1 MSKRII
7 SALIILVTLLS
18 LSGCAKTVDSSSSED
33 KKYPNAMHTVDKDFT
48 MTVNYMTL
56 EECLNASTDIVYATY
71 TGKTSEVTE
80 LAPFEEGIEC
90 GEKYLHFKLQEQLKG
105 EPIDLEIKM
114 TTVDWK
120 IPVFKSY
127 GVIARFTSDASQY
140 KEGETYLL
148 VLKKY
153 EFENGDVCYSPMRG
167 IIIPT
172 DGSKPQIYDTTLIEW
187 HSDGF
192 EEGDNIEEYIKEF
205 IRNNA
210 E

>member
-1 MSKRII
+1 MLTEHVKII
-7 SALIILVTLLS
+7 ITFCIIMIMGYVSILKELINI
-18 LSGCAKTVDSSSSED
+18 
-33 KKYPNAMHTVDKDFT
+33 F
-48 MTVNYMTL
+48 
-56 EECLNASTDIVYATY
+56 
-71 TGKTSEVTE
+71 
-80 LAPFEEGIEC
+80 
-90 GEKYLHFKLQEQLKG
+90 KYLHFKLQEQLKG

-153 EFENGDVCYSPMRG
+153 EFENGDVCYNPMRG

-172 DGSKPQIYDTTLIEW
+172 DGSKPQMYGTTLIEC

-192 EEGDNIEEYIKEF
+192 EKGDNLEEYIRKF
-205 IRNNA
+205 LNNNA